1 LHNLVLEYYW
11 EILVK
16 IVIPILGFGKAGGY
30 RVLSN
35 LATEWVKLG
44 HMVTF
49 LCHISSD
56 LPYFPTVADVFWID
70 KNGLQIERN
79 EETREKH
86 LHPLVNLLCLLR
98 GLNRYFSGYDV
109 VLANHSLT
117 AFPVTLARIA
127 AKKIYYVQ
135 AYEPE
140 YYQLQPGF
148 SARVLEFMAWL
159 SYFFS
164 LKRIVNAPI
173 YLKYK
178 NLRSKFVVYP
188 GLDENIFKPSVN
200 KKIDVDEFIVGCIGR
215 KEPQKGIEYVYEAM
229 KIASR
234 EDKNLIL
241 HVAYCDI
248 HEGENLPFKVRVTVP
263 KNDQELADYYCS
275 LNVLVAPGTVQL
287 GAAHYPAME
296 AMSCGIPLV
305 TTGYFPAN
313 QENSWIVPVDDSEA
327 IKNSIDAIRNNTNIA
342 AEKILIG
349 LKSCMN
355 VSWENVAQQMISF
368 MTN

>member
-1 LHNLVLEYYW
+1 MP
-11 EILVK
+11 VK

-44 HMVTF
+44 HKVTF

-56 LPYFPTVADVFWID
+56 MPYFPTSAGVTWVG
-70 KNGLQIERN
+70 KNGIKIDREELIQER
-79 EETREKH
+79 H

-98 GLNRYFSGYDV
+98 GLNRYFSGYDF

-117 AFPVTLARIA
+117 AFPVSLARVA

-148 SARVLEFMAWL
+148 SARVLQFMAWL
-159 SYFFS
+159 SYFFP

-188 GLDENIFKPSVN
+188 GLDESIFKPGEN
-200 KKIDVDEFIVGCIGR
+200 KKANPNEFIVGCIGR

-234 EDKNLIL
+234 EDKSLIL
-241 HVAYCDI
+241 NVAYCNI
-248 HEGENLPFKVRVTVP
+248 HEGENLPFEVRVTLP
-263 KNDQELADYYCS
+263 KNDQELADYYRS
-275 LNVLVAPGTVQL
+275 LDVLVAPGTVQL

-296 AMSCGIPLV
+296 AMSCGIPLI
-305 TTGYFPAN
+305 TTGYFPAD
-313 QENSWIVPVDDSEA
+313 QQNSWIVPIGNAKA
-327 IKNSIDAIRNNTNIA
+327 IKDSIFFIKQDSIATSSKINSGLDACSSITW
-342 AEKILIG
+342 K
-349 LKSCMN
+349 
-355 VSWENVAQQMISF
+355 NVAQKMIVF
-368 MTN
+368 IG

>member
-1 LHNLVLEYYW
+1 
-11 EILVK
+11 VK

-44 HMVTF
+44 HSVSF
-49 LCHISSD
+49 LCPISSD

-70 KNGLQIERN
+70 KNGSQIKRN

-148 SARVLEFMAWL
+148 SARVLEFMAWI
-159 SYFFS
+159 SYFFP
-164 LKRIVNAPI
+164 LKRIVNAPV

-178 NLRSKFVVYP
+178 NLTSKFVVYP
-188 GLDENIFKPSVN
+188 GLDESIFKPCLN
-200 KKIDVDEFIVGCIGR
+200 KKINTNEFIVGCIGR
-215 KEPQKGIEYVYEAM
+215 KEPQKGIEHVYEAM
-229 KIASR
+229 EIASR

-248 HEGENLPFKVRVTVP
+248 HEGEILPFKIRVTVP
-263 KNDQELADYYCS
+263 KNDQELADYYRS
-275 LNVLVAPGTVQL
+275 LDVLVAPGTVQL

-296 AMSCGIPLV
+296 AMSCGIPLI
-305 TTGYFPAN
+305 TTGYFPAD
-313 QENSWIVPVDDSEA
+313 QQNSWIVPVRNAKA
-327 IKNSIDAIRNNTNIA
+327 IKDSIFAIKQDSIA
-342 AEKILIG
+342 TSSKINGG
-349 LKSCMN
+349 LDSCSSI
-355 VSWENVAQQMISF
+355 SWKNVAQKMILF
-368 MTN
+368 IE